1 MPYNDYP
8 KAAVNNAKRA
18 IKHKEENGSDCGTT
32 VGWIRAGQISRK
44 EKLSVD
50 TIKRTFSFLSRAKTY
65 DQGKYTDENG
75 NEICG
80 SIMYDAW
87 GGDAMR
93 DWAERKIKNLPESE
107 RQDKMEKE
115 IRTFGLDLRAM
126 HDDESKRTVRGY
138 AATFNSPSGDLG
150 GFIEQIDSSAF
161 DETDMSDVRALFN
174 HDQNYVLGRTVS
186 GTLRLMKDEKGL
198 AYEVDLPDTQ
208 LGRDMYESIKRGDIS
223 QSSFA
228 FTIED
233 DEFRMEDGNVYRTIK
248 KIKRLYDVAP
258 VTFPAYEATSV
269 MARAKEFLNKDNKTE
284 DNSNTDAIRQREL
297 YLHQLNKN

>member
-8 KAAVNNAKRA
+8 ESAVNNAKRA
-18 IKHKEENGSDCGTT
+18 LKHREENGSDCGTA
-32 VGWIRAGQISRK
+32 VGWTRANQISNK

-65 DQGKYTDENG
+65 DQGKYLDENG

-87 GGDAMR
+87 GGDSMR
-93 DWAERKIKNLPESE
+93 TWAEKKLNNLPESE

-115 IRTFGLDLRAM
+115 IRTFGMELRAM
-126 HDDESKRTVRGY
+126 DKEEKRTVRGY
-138 AATFNSPSGDLG
+138 AATFESRSGDLG
-150 GFIEQIDSSAF
+150 GFIESIDREAF
-161 DETDMSDVRALFN
+161 SETDMEDVRALFN
-174 HDQNYVLGRTVS
+174 HDSNFVLGRTKA
-186 GTLRLMKDEKGL
+186 GTLRLMVDENGL
-198 AYEVDLPDTQ
+198 AYEIDMPDTQ

-233 DEFRMEDGNVYRTIK
+233 DEYRKEGDTVYRTIK
-248 KIKRLYDVAP
+248 KIKKLYDVAP
-258 VTFPAYEATSV
+258 VTFPAYESTSV
-269 MARAKEFLNKDNKTE
+269 QARKINELKNQELKEEYSDA
-284 DNSNTDAIRQREL
+284 DAIRQREL
-297 YLHQLNKN
+297 YLLKLNKK

>member
-8 KAAVNNAKRA
+8 ESAVNNAKKA
-18 IKHKEENGSDCGTT
+18 LKHKEENGSDCGTA
-32 VGWIRAGQISRK
+32 VGWTRANQIANK

-87 GGDAMR
+87 GGDSMR
-93 DWAERKIKNLPESE
+93 TWAEKKLNNLPESE
-107 RQDKMEKE
+107 RQEKMEKE
-115 IRTFGLDLRAM
+115 IRTFGLELRAM
-126 HDDESKRTVRGY
+126 DQEEKRTVRGY
-138 AATFNSPSGDLG
+138 AATFESRSGDLG
-150 GFIEQIDSSAF
+150 GFIESIDREAF
-161 DETDMSDVRALFN
+161 SETDMEDVRALFN
-174 HDQNYVLGRTVS
+174 HDSNFVLGRTKA
-186 GTLRLMKDEKGL
+186 GTLRLMVDENGL
-198 AYEVDLPDTQ
+198 AYEIDMPDTQ

-233 DEFRMEDGNVYRTIK
+233 DEYRKEGDTVYRTIK
-248 KIKRLYDVAP
+248 KIKKLYDVAP
-258 VTFPAYEATSV
+258 VTFPAYESTSV
-269 MARAKEFLNKDNKTE
+269 QARKIDELKNKELKEEHSDA
-284 DNSNTDAIRQREL
+284 DAIRQREL
-297 YLHQLNKN
+297 YLLKLNKK

>member
-8 KAAVNNAKRA
+8 ESAVNNAKRA
-18 IKHKEENGSDCGTT
+18 LKHREENGSDCGTA
-32 VGWIRAGQISRK
+32 VGWTRANQISNK

-65 DQGKYTDENG
+65 DQGKYLDENG

-87 GGDAMR
+87 GGDSMR
-93 DWAERKIKNLPESE
+93 TWAEKKLNNLPESE

-115 IRTFGLDLRAM
+115 IRTFGMELRAM
-126 HDDESKRTVRGY
+126 DKEEKRTVRGY
-138 AATFNSPSGDLG
+138 AATFESRSGDLG
-150 GFIEQIDSSAF
+150 GFIESIDREAF
-161 DETDMSDVRALFN
+161 SETDMEDVRALFN
-174 HDQNYVLGRTVS
+174 HDSNFVLGRTKA
-186 GTLRLMKDEKGL
+186 GTLRLMVDENGL
-198 AYEVDLPDTQ
+198 AYEIDMPDTQ

-233 DEFRMEDGNVYRTIK
+233 DEYRKEGVTVYRTIK
-248 KIKRLYDVAP
+248 KIKKLYDVAP
-258 VTFPAYEATSV
+258 VTFPAYESTSV
-269 MARAKEFLNKDNKTE
+269 QARKINELKNQELKEEYSDA
-284 DNSNTDAIRQREL
+284 DAIRQREL
-297 YLHQLNKN
+297 YLLKLNKK

>member
-8 KAAVNNAKRA
+8 QSAVNNAKRA
-18 IKHKEENGSDCGTT
+18 LKHREENGSDCGTAI
-32 VGWIRAGQISRK
+32 GWTRANQIANK

-65 DQGKYTDENG
+65 DQGKYLDENG

-87 GGDAMR
+87 GGDSMR
-93 DWAERKIKNLPESE
+93 TWAEKKLNNLPESE

-115 IRTFGLDLRAM
+115 IRTFGMELRAM
-126 HDDESKRTVRGY
+126 DKEEKRTVRGY
-138 AATFNSPSGDLG
+138 AATFESRSGDLG
-150 GFIEQIDSSAF
+150 GFIESIDREAF
-161 DETDMSDVRALFN
+161 SETDMEDVRALFN
-174 HDQNYVLGRTVS
+174 HDSNFVLGRTKA
-186 GTLRLMKDEKGL
+186 GTLRLMVDENGL
-198 AYEVDLPDTQ
+198 AYEIDMPDTQ

-233 DEFRMEDGNVYRTIK
+233 DEYRKEGDTVFRTIK
-248 KIKRLYDVAP
+248 KIKKLYDVAP
-258 VTFPAYEATSV
+258 VTFPAYESTSV
-269 MARAKEFLNKDNKTE
+269 QARKIDELKNQELKEE
-284 DNSNTDAIRQREL
+284 NSNTDAIRNREL
-297 YLHQLNKN
+297 YLLKLNRN

>member
-1 MPYNDYP
+1 MPWKNYP
-8 KAAVNNAKRA
+8 KGASDEAKKALNYKEANNP
-18 IKHKEENGSDCGTT
+18 DCGTP
-32 VGWIRAGQISRK
+32 VGWNTARILANR
-44 EKLSVD
+44 ETLTVD
-50 TIKRTFSFLSRAKTY
+50 RFKRVRSFLSRAKTY
-65 DQGKYTDENG
+65 DTGSFEDTDG
-75 NEICG
+75 NVICG
-80 SIMYDAW
+80 SLMYSAW
-87 GGDAMR
+87 GGDIMKR
-93 DWAERKIKNLPESE
+93 WVDRIWEDLPENE
-107 RQDKMEKE
+107 RNNEMEKE

-126 HDDESKRTVRGY
+126 HEDESKRTVRGY

-269 MARAKEFLNKDNKTE
+269 MARAKEFFNIKNKTE
-284 DNSNTDAIRQREL
+284 DNSSTDAIKQREL
-297 YLHQLNKN
+297 YLHKLNSN

>member
-8 KAAVNNAKRA
+8 QSAVNNAKRA
-18 IKHKEENGSDCGTT
+18 LKHREDNGSDCGTA
-32 VGWIRAGQISRK
+32 VGWTRANQIANK

-65 DQGKYTDENG
+65 DQGKYLDENG

-87 GGDAMR
+87 GGDSMR
-93 DWAERKIKNLPESE
+93 TWAEKKLNNLPESE

-115 IRTFGLDLRAM
+115 IRTFGMELRAM
-126 HDDESKRTVRGY
+126 DKEEKRTVRGY
-138 AATFNSPSGDLG
+138 AATFEKRSGDLG
-150 GFIEQIDSSAF
+150 GFIETIDREAF
-161 DETDMSDVRALFN
+161 SDTDMEDVRALFN
-174 HDQNYVLGRTVS
+174 HDSNFVLGRTKA
-186 GTLRLMKDEKGL
+186 GTLRLMVDENGL
-198 AYEVDLPDTQ
+198 AYEIDMPDTQ

-233 DEFRMEDGNVYRTIK
+233 DEYRKEGDTVFRTIK
-248 KIKRLYDVAP
+248 KIKKLYDVAP
-258 VTFPAYEATSV
+258 VTFPAYESTSV
-269 MARAKEFLNKDNKTE
+269 QARKIDELKNQKLKEEHSDA
-284 DNSNTDAIRQREL
+284 DAIRQREL
-297 YLHQLNKN
+297 YLLKLNKK

>member
-1 MPYNDYP
+1 MPWKNYP
-8 KAAVNNAKRA
+8 KGASDEAKKALNYKEANNP
-18 IKHKEENGSDCGTT
+18 DCGTA
-32 VGWIRAGQISRK
+32 VGWNTARILANR
-44 EKLSVD
+44 ETLTVD
-50 TIKRTFSFLSRAKTY
+50 RFKRVRSFLSRAKTY
-65 DQGKYTDENG
+65 DTG
-75 NEICG
+75 NFEDADGNVICG
-80 SIMYDAW
+80 SLMYSAW
-87 GGDAMR
+87 GGDIMKR
-93 DWAERKIKNLPESE
+93 WVDRIWEDLPENE
-107 RQDKMEKE
+107 RNNEMEKE
-115 IRTFGLDLRAM
+115 IRTLGLELRAM
-126 HDDESKRTVRGY
+126 DGEEKRTVRGY

-269 MARAKEFLNKDNKTE
+269 MARAKEFININNKTE

>member
-1 MPYNDYP
+1 MPWKNYP
-8 KAAVNNAKRA
+8 KGASDEAKKALNYKEANNP
-18 IKHKEENGSDCGTT
+18 DCGTA
-32 VGWIRAGQISRK
+32 VGWNTARILANR
-44 EKLSVD
+44 ETLTVD
-50 TIKRTFSFLSRAKTY
+50 RFKRVRSFLSRAKTY
-65 DQGKYTDENG
+65 DTG
-75 NEICG
+75 NFEDADGNVICG
-80 SIMYDAW
+80 SLMYSAW
-87 GGDAMR
+87 GGDIMKR
-93 DWAERKIKNLPESE
+93 WVDRIWEDLPENE
-107 RQDKMEKE
+107 RNNEMEKE
-115 IRTFGLDLRAM
+115 IRTLGLELRAM
-126 HDDESKRTVRGY
+126 DGEEKRTVRGY

-269 MARAKEFLNKDNKTE
+269 MARAKEFLNIDNKTE
-284 DNSNTDAIRQREL
+284 DNSSTDAIKQREL
-297 YLHQLNKN
+297 YLHKLNSN

>member
-8 KAAVNNAKRA
+8 QSAVNNAKRA
-18 IKHKEENGSDCGTT
+18 LKHKEENGSNCGTA
-32 VGWIRAGQISRK
+32 VGWTRANQIANK

-87 GGDAMR
+87 GGDSMR
-93 DWAERKIKNLPESE
+93 TWAEKKLNNLPESE

-115 IRTFGLDLRAM
+115 IRTFGMELRAM
-126 HDDESKRTVRGY
+126 DKEEKRTVRGY
-138 AATFNSPSGDLG
+138 AATFENRSGDLG
-150 GFIEQIDSSAF
+150 GFIETIDREAF
-161 DETDMSDVRALFN
+161 SETDMEDVRALFN
-174 HDQNYVLGRTVS
+174 HDSNFVLGRTKA
-186 GTLRLMKDEKGL
+186 GTLRLMVDENGL
-198 AYEVDLPDTQ
+198 AYEIDMPDTQ

-233 DEFRMEDGNVYRTIK
+233 DEYRKEGDTVYRTIK
-248 KIKRLYDVAP
+248 KIKKLYDVAP
-258 VTFPAYEATSV
+258 VTFPAYESTSV
-269 MARAKEFLNKDNKTE
+269 QARKIDELKNQELKEE
-284 DNSNTDAIRQREL
+284 NSNTDAIRNREL
-297 YLHQLNKN
+297 YLLKLNRN